1 MELNFFFL
9 IFTIL
14 GGIISTPT
22 ILGTFQ
28 PSLPSN
34 TYLIGTLSVG
44 NIINLNLAWLEQTTG
59 TFTIV
64 ICWNR
69 DSNNIDTTTYTT
81 SPASLN
87 YTATVAGE
95 YSVRIFYT

>member
-1 MELNFFFL
+1 M
-9 IFTIL
+9 
-14 GGIISTPT
+14 
-22 ILGTFQ
+22 
-28 PSLPSN
+28 
-34 TYLIGTLSVG
+34 
-44 NIINLNLAWLEQTTG
+44 AEQTTG

-95 YSVRIFYT
+95 YSVRIFYTQTKPIVYSLTTTANGVTLTHNNVAIAYHSNKGVYLFNITQPCTQATI